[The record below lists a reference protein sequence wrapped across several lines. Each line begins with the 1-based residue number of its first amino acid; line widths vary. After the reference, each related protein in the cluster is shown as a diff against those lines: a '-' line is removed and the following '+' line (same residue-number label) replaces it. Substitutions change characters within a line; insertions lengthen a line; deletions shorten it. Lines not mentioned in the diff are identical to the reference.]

1 MIVFGVSIW
10 RQFFLTCGLKLGI
23 VRYMRIV
30 AYTAV
35 QGVYVFVF
43 IGVLRTI
50 FDIAVAEL
58 QKKMEL
64 HPRKPPKTKEC
75 PLKRGP
81 FQKERIV
88 FQSLRH
94 VSFRWE

>member
-1 MIVFGVSIW
+1 M
-10 RQFFLTCGLKLGI
+10 TACYLKLGI

-58 QKKMEL
+58 QKKDGNYTPEN
-64 HPRKPPKTKEC
+64 PPKTNEC

-81 FQKERIV
+81 FQKEDRLPITI
-88 FQSLRH
+88 L
-94 VSFRWE
+94 

>member
-1 MIVFGVSIW
+1 MIVVGVSIW
-10 RQFFLTCGLKLGI
+10 RQFFLTACGLKLGI

-58 QKKMEL
+58 QKKDGNYTTEN
-64 HPRKPPKTKEC
+64 
-75 PLKRGP
+75 
-81 FQKERIV
+81 
-88 FQSLRH
+88 
-94 VSFRWE
+94 